1 MTRGI
6 FVSFEGMDGAG
17 KSTQAAILAAS
28 LRAQNKRVLETREPG
43 GCDTG
48 EKLRKIAL
56 DSEGD
61 LDGITET
68 LLMAAARR
76 EHLVRRICPAIA
88 RGEWVLCDRFSDSTF
103 AYQGGGRG
111 VCRKW
116 IAEVLRATE
125 DGVRPDITFYLQAD
139 AGSAAQPLL
148 SAGDSF
154 ENRRASFYRAVDA
167 EYQRLAK
174 ENPRRIVVVESFAAK
189 KRRGKNEIAE
199 EIYAKIAARFAK
211 EFAK

>member
-6 FVSFEGMDGAG
+6 FVTFEGMDGAG

-28 LRAQNKRVLETREPG
+28 LRARNKNVLETREPG
-43 GCDTG
+43 GSDAG
-48 EKLRKIAL
+48 EKLRRL
-56 DSEGD
+56 VMDSGGG
-61 LDGITET
+61 LDGVTET

-76 EHLVRRICPAIA
+76 EHLVRRICPALA
-88 RGEWVLCDRFSDSTF
+88 RGEWVVCDRFSDSTF

-111 VCRKW
+111 VRREW
-116 IAEVLRATE
+116 IAEVLRETE

-139 AGSAAQPLL
+139 ADSASQPLL

-154 ENRRASFYRAVDA
+154 ENRRISFYHAVDA
-167 EYQRLAK
+167 EYRRLAK
-174 ENPRRIVVVESFAAK
+174 ENPRRIIAVESFAMK
-189 KRRGKNEIAE
+189 KRRGKDEIAE
-199 EIYAKIAARFAK
+199 EIYGAVAARFAG